1 MLSQK
6 IFDETSAKVGEVLA
20 SSPAKD
26 MEKNARTMMASAFSK
41 LDLVTRE
48 EFDVQQEVLAR
59 TREKLEALEVR
70 LAAVEALVLPPIA
83 VAPEAVAEPVTETAP
98 AAAPTPEAPG
108 A

>member
-1 MLSQK
+1 MLPQK
-6 IFDETSAKVGEVLA
+6 IFDEISAKVGEVLA

-70 LAAVEALVLPPIA
+70 LAAVEALVLPPA
-83 VAPEAVAEPVTETAP
+83 AEPVAELVAEAAP
-98 AAAPTPEAPG
+98 AAPIPEAPS

>member
-1 MLSQK
+1 MAKPTTIK
-6 IFDETSAKVGEVLA
+6 IRLNSTGGTGHFYVTK
-20 SSPAKD
+20 
-26 MEKNARTMMASAFSK
+26 KNARTMMASAFSK

-70 LAAVEALVLPPIA
+70 LAAVEALVLPPVA